1 MLTFLTLEFDNLLNW
16 IWLIVFIGTIL
27 IEFATVDLNAIWFA
41 AGSIFA
47 LILSALGLGPI
58 WQFSVFFITSFLLLF
73 TLGKYVRKAIN
84 NKNIPTN
91 IDSFIGKEIVI
102 LEDAGHLNFG
112 SGKINGTTWTIA
124 CEEGKS
130 VLKGDLA
137 IIKKVQGNKLIV
149 EKIN

>member
-41 AGSIFA
+41 AGSIIA

-73 TLGKYVRKAIN
+73 TLGKYVR
-84 NKNIPTN
+84 
-91 IDSFIGKEIVI
+91 
-102 LEDAGHLNFG
+102 
-112 SGKINGTTWTIA
+112 
-124 CEEGKS
+124 
-130 VLKGDLA
+130 
-137 IIKKVQGNKLIV
+137 
-149 EKIN
+149 